1 MDTNTATLEVNAKTT
16 EFALTPDDQALGQE
30 INKLLGNG
38 AEPPAPRLTALGT
51 PCAASWDADWVA
63 QVEAAE
69 KRLGHAICGARMPSG
84 KPCELAPNHTN
95 GRCRFHGGFAL
106 TGAQPGNRNA
116 ILHGLYSRR
125 LRVCSKSCTR
135 AHFCPCA
142 GPDVD
147 KLPPTDRPT
156 CPYEQTQYN
165 AAFTDAMDRISR
177 NPNHD
182 ALDTHTAH
190 NLALMMVIM
199 DRAAVGM
206 RNSPMGDVTGPYLD
220 AFVKVSREY
229 QRLAAMLKAP
239 KPIEPDLHDF
249 AEHVARSK
257 ADTDLASVPYAP
269 QETANEASRQARRY
283 LRRAIES
290 ASQGDGFGAYQAGR
304 NAVAID
310 ESHLEQ
316 WQGLIVAAYRPN
328 GTALPEPDARK
339 ILHRLLPFDGQGNE
353 GGGGKELRITNSELP
368 EKRVEADGQ
377 KQEAA
382 VQSEKDPKK
391 GEKRK

>member
-1 MDTNTATLEVNAKTT
+1 METNTATLEGNAKTT
-16 EFALTPDDQALGQE
+16 EFALSLNDQALGQE

-38 AEPPAPRLTALGT
+38 AEPPAQRLTELGT
-51 PCAASWDADWVA
+51 PCAASWDTDWIA
-63 QVEAAE
+63 QVDAAE

-84 KPCELAPNHTN
+84 KPCELSPNHAN

-125 LRVCSKSCTR
+125 LRVCGTSCTR
-135 AHFCPCA
+135 AHFCPCV

-147 KLPPTDRPT
+147 KLPLTDRPT

-165 AAFTDAMDRISR
+165 AVFTDAMDRISR

-182 ALDTHTAH
+182 ALDIHTAH

-249 AEHVARSK
+249 AEHATRVK
-257 ADTDLASVPYAP
+257 TDTDLGLGPYASKVITG
-269 QETANEASRQARRY
+269 ETQRQARRY
-283 LRRAIES
+283 VRQAIES
-290 ASQGDGFGAYQAGR
+290 ASQGDSFGAYQAGR

-316 WQGLIVAAYRPN
+316 WQGLIAAAYRPN
-328 GTALPEPDARK
+328 GTALPEPEAQR
-339 ILHRLLPFDGQGNE
+339 ILNRLLPGDGRGNE
-353 GGGGKELRITNSELP
+353 GGGGEELRITNCELP
-368 EKRVEADGQ
+368 EKTVEAEGQ
-377 KQEAA
+377 KQGVV
-382 VQSEKDPKK
+382 VQSEKEPKK